1 MKVTK
6 VTRPLV
12 NWLIRSRPAPEFP
25 LSDFERIRYE
35 LRPCDVI
42 LVEGRTRV
50 SEVIKMITQSSW
62 SHAALYLGRL
72 HDIEDPELRETVN
85 ELFPFPP
92 DTQLIVESELGL
104 GTVIRDLASYQQ
116 DHIRI
121 CRPRGLNHK
130 DSQQM
135 IHYAISQLGKEYDVR
150 QILDLARFLFPWW
163 VMPRRWR
170 SSLFQHNPGTATRTV
185 CSTMIA
191 EAFGFIQFPILPLVK
206 KAGEDDIQ
214 LFRRNPKLCTPRD
227 FDYSPY
233 FEIIKYPFMD
243 FSEHSDYRLLPWHGK
258 GVLSGEE
265 ASMYMSP
272 ETYSSDRINTEQ
284 RSSPEHQQNESND
297 KSSEDYQPDN
307 TSTLPSEK
315 AEHRELS
322 PGHIPSPQ
330 TDEDFYNMPSSSTGR
345 VIPGQK

>member
-25 LSDFERIRYE
+25 MSDFERIRYE

-272 ETYSSDRINTEQ
+272 ETYSSDRINIEQ

-297 KSSEDYQPDN
+297 KSSEAYQPDN
-307 TSTLPSEK
+307 TSILPSEK
-315 AEHRELS
+315 AEHREFS

-330 TDEDFYNMPSSSTGR
+330 TDEDFYNMPSSSAGQ
-345 VIPGQK
+345 VIPDQK